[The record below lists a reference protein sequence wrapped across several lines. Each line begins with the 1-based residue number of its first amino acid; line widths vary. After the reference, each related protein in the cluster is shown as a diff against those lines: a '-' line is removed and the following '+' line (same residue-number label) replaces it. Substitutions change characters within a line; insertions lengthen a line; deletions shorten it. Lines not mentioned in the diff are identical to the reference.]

1 MSGFSRT
8 VVRVRLQLD
17 MLGHARAPSDRVRWS
32 RAKLA
37 WGVFMTAEE
46 VIGALPPIF
55 EEESSGVAS
64 AYLFGSHAEGRAH
77 RESDVDVGVLLHYGV
92 YPTARARFDAR
103 VRLSARIAAALRID
117 QVDLVVLN
125 DVPPRFARRIV
136 TEGRRVFCA
145 DSAADHSFVRDAQL
159 RAADLEPFL
168 RRTRSLKLDALG
180 RR

>member
-1 MSGFSRT
+1 MSFGIR
-8 VVRVRLQLD
+8 
-17 MLGHARAPSDRVRWS
+17 HARAASDRVRWS

-46 VIGALPPIF
+46 LIGALPLIF
-55 EEESSGVAS
+55 KEESSGVAS

-92 YPTARARFDAR
+92 YSTARARFDAR
-103 VRLSARIAAALRID
+103 VRLSARIAAALRVD

-125 DVPPRFARRIV
+125 DVPPRLARRIV

-145 DSAADHSFVRDAQL
+145 DSEADHSFVRNAQL

-168 RRTRSLKLDALG
+168 RRTQSLKLDALS